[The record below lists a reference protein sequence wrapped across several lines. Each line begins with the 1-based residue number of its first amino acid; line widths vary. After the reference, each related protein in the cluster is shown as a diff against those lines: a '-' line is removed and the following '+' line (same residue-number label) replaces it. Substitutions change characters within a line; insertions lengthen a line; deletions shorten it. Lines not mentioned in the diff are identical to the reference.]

1 MILIFLKDTFVFVWN
16 VPFLFWHGTIFGR
29 VPFCASCSLSSSK
42 KTQFYEIELLYF
54 QRSNIKSRWSHLFDD
69 YARAMYALKCR
80 LLNFFSDCEKNT
92 HKHKKEEKIY
102 SSCQFSAVTK
112 AQNRAPF
119 GWFEWLIFDWSAKR
133 IVFLSS
139 SFYSLATLLLYTV
152 FWSNAWLTRRL
163 PYVSRLFSWTFHI
176 VRQKGVALLSV

>member
-1 MILIFLKDTFVFVWN
+1 
-16 VPFLFWHGTIFGR
+16 
-29 VPFCASCSLSSSK
+29 
-42 KTQFYEIELLYF
+42 
-54 QRSNIKSRWSHLFDD
+54 
-69 YARAMYALKCR
+69 MYALKCR

-139 SFYSLATLLLYTV
+139 TFYSFTTLLLYTV
-152 FWSNAWLTRRL
+152 FLVKCLVNSSFTLFFTSFFFNISYRPTGKKVSPPCQYSAQKTRWNL
-163 PYVSRLFSWTFHI
+163 IWKISKIECKDQHTYS
-176 VRQKGVALLSV
+176 LLDFCKYHKTKV